1 LFIGLV
7 FKISVN
13 IIIKI
18 IKHMGNY
25 EFTRNLIK
33 GKIAEV
39 VFQQMFREQGDYT
52 IIPFGY
58 EYTIPQLTQC
68 QNANRQAKRVINNI
82 KHAPDFA
89 LVSSNSQNVYLVEVK
104 YMREYSEKYA
114 LDDAQYQKE
123 RWDPSWIFIA
133 TLNGFYFDSCAG
145 IIYKEGKAEKLSD
158 KWVGED
164 IRNQN
169 LELLREF
176 EK

>member
-1 LFIGLV
+1 M
-7 FKISVN
+7 N
-13 IIIKI
+13 T
-18 IKHMGNY
+18 H
-25 EFTRNLIK
+25 EFTHNLIK

-39 VFQQMFREQGDYT
+39 IFQQMFRDQGSYT

-58 EYTIPQLTQC
+58 EYTVPQLTQC

-89 LVSSNSQNVYLVEVK
+89 LVSSDSQNVFLVEVK
-104 YMREYSEKYA
+104 YMKEYSEKYA
-114 LDDAQYQKE
+114 LADAEYQKQ

-133 TLNGFYFDSCAG
+133 ILDGFYFDSCTN
-145 IIYKEGKAEKLSD
+145 IISKQGRAEKLSD
-158 KWVGED
+158 RWVGAQ
-164 IRNQN
+164 IKQQS